1 MHFVLGLS
9 VCLCVRA
16 SVRASGLRHFPIGV
30 LPTSSFQNTTVTS
43 NIFFLELLG
52 TFSATAAGRSMHG
65 SASLQVC
72 YLNDVAAD
80 LDRDPSTA
88 SAVRSTAPAAP
99 ASASAAALQR
109 HHVKPDVIPK
119 SISEVS

>member
-9 VCLCVRA
+9 VYLCVRA
-16 SVRASGLRHFPIGV
+16 SVRASGRMHFLIGL
-30 LPTSSFQNTTVTS
+30 LPTSSFQYTS
-43 NIFFLELLG
+43 VAINVFLELLC

-109 HHVKPDVIPK
+109 HHAKPDVIPK